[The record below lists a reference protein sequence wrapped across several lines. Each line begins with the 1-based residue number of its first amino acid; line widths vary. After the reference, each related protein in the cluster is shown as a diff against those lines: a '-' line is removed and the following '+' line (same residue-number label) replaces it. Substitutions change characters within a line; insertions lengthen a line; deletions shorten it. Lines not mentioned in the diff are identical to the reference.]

1 MDRMITINSD
11 MGEGFSLHT
20 FGNDV
25 ALMEQVDLANV
36 ACGGHAG
43 DPEVMRET
51 VHEAVAR
58 EVKVGAHPGLPDLVG
73 FGRREMKL
81 APEEVE
87 SLILFQVGS
96 LVAFL
101 RREGAE
107 LHHIKPHGSLY
118 GMLARDE
125 DLMRAAARVL
135 MLYGVPMLGLAGTAH
150 EKVCREAG
158 IEFVPELYVDL
169 NYNSQG
175 GLIILRRP
183 HATDPTK
190 AADRVRRALEEGVV
204 IAEDGSELHIE
215 FSSICVHSDAPG
227 SNEVA
232 RFVREVLTDHA

>member
-1 MDRMITINSD
+1 MITINSD

-51 VHEAVAR
+51 VREAVAR

-81 APEEVE
+81 TPEEVE

-227 SNEVA
+227 STEVA

>member
-1 MDRMITINSD
+1 MITINSD

-51 VHEAVAR
+51 VREAVAR

-81 APEEVE
+81 TPEEVE

-135 MLYGVPMLGLAGTAH
+135 VLYGVPMLGLAGTAH

-190 AADRVRRALEEGVV
+190 AADRVRRALEDGVV

-227 SNEVA
+227 CTEVA
-232 RFVREVLTDHA
+232 RLVREVLTDHA